1 MSSIIDNSINGTYL
15 SSINDNNVNETRIP
29 RIIHYCWFGGKE
41 MPELAI
47 KCIESWKKY
56 LPDYELRLWNEETFD
71 LDMYPYA
78 REAYDNRKFAFVTDV
93 VRLWA
98 LEKFGGVYM
107 DTDVEI
113 LRPLESPLHLSSP
126 TSHLSS
132 IIDNNGSARSLMDL
146 PAFTGYEASLA
157 NAPVTGLMASAP
169 HGVWVTEQLAYYEG
183 RHFVK
188 EDGSLDMTT
197 NTVTISRIMQE
208 NGFVIDGKYGVYK
221 GDMHIFPV
229 DYFCPLTSTRVLKCT
244 KNTYCIHHFAGSWCE
259 RTRKQ
264 IIKNWICEH
273 ILGRKLTD
281 KMIQLKRKLVS
292 K

>member
-1 MSSIIDNSINGTYL
+1 M
-15 SSINDNNVNETRIP
+15 IP
-29 RIIHYCWFGGKE
+29 KIIHYCWFGGKE

-71 LDMYPYA
+71 LNMYPYA

-113 LRPLESPLHLSSP
+113 LRPLDAPLQIADCRSQIH
-126 TSHLSS
+126 
-132 IIDNNGSARSLMDL
+132 SLMDL

-188 EDGSLDMTT
+188 EDGTLDLTP
-197 NTVTISRIMQE
+197 NTVPIAQIMVDG
-208 NGFVIDGKYGVYK
+208 GFVIDGNYHVYK
-221 GDMHIFPV
+221 DDMHVFPV

-273 ILGRKLTD
+273 ILGRKVTD
-281 KMIQLKRKLVS
+281 KIVQLKRKF
-292 K
+292 KTHNA

>member
-1 MSSIIDNSINGTYL
+1 MS
-15 SSINDNNVNETRIP
+15 ETRIP
-29 RIIHYCWFGGKE
+29 KIIHYCWFGGKE

-113 LRPLESPLHLSSP
+113 LRPLDAPLQIADCRLQ
-126 TSHLSS
+126 
-132 IIDNNGSARSLMDL
+132 IRSLMDL
-146 PAFTGYEASLA
+146 PAFTGYEASLS
-157 NAPVTGLMASAP
+157 NAPVTGLMASAA
-169 HGVWVTEQLAYYEG
+169 HGVWVKEQLAYYDG
-183 RHFVK
+183 KHFVK

-197 NTVTISRIMQE
+197 NTLTISRIMQE
-208 NGFVIDGKYGVYK
+208 NGFVIDGQYGVYK
-221 GDMHIFPV
+221 DDMHVFPV
-229 DYFCPLTSTRVLKCT
+229 DYFCPRDSMHIMHITR
-244 KNTYCIHHFAGSWCE
+244 NTYCIHHFSGSW
-259 RTRKQ
+259 RNYTVKDK
-264 IIKNWICEH
+264 ILTFIYDKV
-273 ILGRKLTD
+273 LGRQLTSKLVR
-281 KMIQLKRKLVS
+281 LKRFLRNIINDK
-292 K
+292 KK